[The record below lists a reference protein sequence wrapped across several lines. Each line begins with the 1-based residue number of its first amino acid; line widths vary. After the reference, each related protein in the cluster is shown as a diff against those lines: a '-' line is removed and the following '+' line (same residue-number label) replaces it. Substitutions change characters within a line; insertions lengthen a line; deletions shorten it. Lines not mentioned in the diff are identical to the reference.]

1 MRSRP
6 VRAAGI
12 LAMSACA
19 LGLAVPLSSADEPP
33 LSGTAES
40 IDPLVG
46 SDWAPPVDD
55 GEVAALA
62 AAAGGATVS
71 TAPCAFG
78 DRPGV
83 LGVPLFR
90 RPIRTEGHLVT
101 TPSGNITLVCHAA
114 AQPGFFARPLP
125 TSAVVVDGA
134 PCFLPVGRRTSDS
147 HLVVT
152 PSLHV
157 HLVCQ
162 VKP

>member
-1 MRSRP
+1 MRSRSL
-6 VRAAGI
+6 RAAGI
-12 LAMSACA
+12 VTMSAAA
-19 LGLAVPLSSADEPP
+19 LALAVPLSRADEPQ
-33 LSGTAES
+33 LFGTAES

-46 SDWAPPVDD
+46 SDWAPPVDNR
-55 GEVAALA
+55 EVAALA
-62 AAAGGATVS
+62 TDGATVS
-71 TAPCAFG
+71 AVPCAFG

-90 RPIRTEGHLVT
+90 RPIRTDGHLVT
-101 TPSGNITLVCHAA
+101 TPSGNVTLVCHAA
-114 AQPGFFARPLP
+114 AQPAFFARPLP
-125 TSAVVVDGA
+125 TSAVTVDGA
-134 PCFLPVGRRTSDS
+134 PCFLPGGRRTGDS